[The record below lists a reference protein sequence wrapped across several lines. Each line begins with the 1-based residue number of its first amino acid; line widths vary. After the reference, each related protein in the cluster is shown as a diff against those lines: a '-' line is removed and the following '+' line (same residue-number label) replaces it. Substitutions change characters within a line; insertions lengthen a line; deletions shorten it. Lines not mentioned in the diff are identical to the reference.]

1 MNNRLVMTIGVL
13 CATVFCASPVL
24 ADGME
29 SNNGGSNNGSLI
41 EAGGKQIYLV
51 KPGDTLSGIAGKV
64 LGDPERWREILKANP
79 QIERAN
85 LIFPGDALVVGE
97 APKDSGAGAAGAQ
110 ASDAAASAAR
120 AAAEADA
127 AARKAA
133 RVIAPEEFMESS
145 RVPAGDTAIL
155 SRKLSV
161 ASAELPEAL
170 FENCGFITPELPT
183 AAIIGSPEEN
193 LTLSAFNVVFLNR
206 GDQDGLTVGQTF
218 KILRPVR
225 EIRHAV
231 TGASYGWQIKV
242 VGRLE
247 TTCLQE
253 KTATA
258 RIVASYDTVAVGDR
272 IVPVMPHDI
281 PSQRALAPKLTG
293 PCIPVTGG
301 PPASILAVEDDR
313 PSIAEGDIVF
323 IDLGQSSGVL
333 PGTKLVAYR
342 DGMGDQTCINY
353 LVGELQV
360 LQSGNYTATALVT
373 NSVKPLKKTD
383 QLSVW

>member
-1 MNNRLVMTIGVL
+1 MNNRLVTIIGVL
-13 CATVFCASPVL
+13 CATVFLASPVL
-24 ADGME
+24 ADGIE
-29 SNNGGSNNGSLI
+29 NNNGGLI

-64 LGDPERWREILKANP
+64 LGDTDRWREILKANP
-79 QIERAN
+79 QIERAD
-85 LIFPGDALVVGE
+85 LIFPGDTLVVGE
-97 APKDSGAGAAGAQ
+97 APKDSGAGAAGGQ
-110 ASDAAASAAR
+110 ASSAAAAAAAR

-155 SRKLSV
+155 SRKGSV
-161 ASAELPEAL
+161 ASVELPEAL

-193 LTLSAFNVVFLNR
+193 LTLSAYNVVFINR
-206 GDQDGLTVGQTF
+206 GDRDGLTVGQTF

-258 RIVASYDTVAVGDR
+258 RIVASYDPVTVGDR

-293 PCIPVTGG
+293 PCIPATGG

-342 DGMGDQTCINY
+342 NGMGDQTCINY

-360 LQSGNYTATALVT
+360 LRSGNYTATALVT
-373 NSVKPLKKTD
+373 NSVKPLKMTD